1 MIKTIWVAALAAALS
16 SYSANGLANDCPG
29 VMKVVKDMIDKLD
42 PDKPGQAPKCAAY
55 SEGLG
60 MMKMFRIV
68 SDECVD
74 EGPKRVGT
82 LADLDRSIR
91 RLQGTID
98 KECGE

>member
-1 MIKTIWVAALAAALS
+1 
-16 SYSANGLANDCPG
+16 
-29 VMKVVKDMIDKLD
+29 
-42 PDKPGQAPKCAAY
+42 
-55 SEGLG
+55 
-60 MMKMFRIV
+60 MFRIV